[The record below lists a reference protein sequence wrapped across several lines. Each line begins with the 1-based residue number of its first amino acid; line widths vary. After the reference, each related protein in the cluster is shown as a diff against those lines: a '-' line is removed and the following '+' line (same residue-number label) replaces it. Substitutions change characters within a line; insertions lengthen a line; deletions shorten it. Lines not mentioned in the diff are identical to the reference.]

1 MILFLDIDGVLHPE
15 PATAEQAFCCRHLLW
30 EILLSQPVLQVVIAS
45 DWRINHSL
53 DYLIEQI
60 TEGSPVDL
68 KHRFVGVT
76 PFLPEAKHVYRG
88 RERECMAWLA
98 QHNTELAP
106 WFALDDVAGNF
117 TFGISQLHLVDYR
130 TGLTEAD
137 VSKILTEDSFEVSE
151 DCLTGHVTPAN
162 GNIFLDLGFPPEEAA
177 QLKAE
182 SDKQIAFELAKR
194 KNQDK

>member
-30 EILLSQPVLQVVIAS
+30 EILLGQPALQVVISS

-53 DYLIEQI
+53 DYLIEKI
-60 TEGSPVDL
+60 TDGSPADH

-88 RERECMAWLA
+88 RERECMAWLM
-98 QHNTELAP
+98 QHRTESAP

-117 TFGISQLHLVDYR
+117 TFGTRQLHLVDYR

-137 VSKILTEDSFEVSE
+137 VSKILAEGYFEVSE

-194 KNQDK
+194 KNQGK